1 VKALLAFA
9 ILPTL
14 FWDGGPETA
23 PALRDAHIDSIRVPT
38 ASVDPWLKVPGIA
51 SEAGDPEHAV
61 KLIVPGVDYLSYD
74 ASATHAPFIRSNGWR
89 YLRSPGAQFFINAPG
104 AAAALAAAEGYMF
117 AAAPMIKTDAD
128 GLAPLGEMLAFLKTL
143 PQERLPALA
152 NVGFIDDGSP
162 ASAERMNL
170 MIVRNLLF
178 RRLAAPDL
186 ALDLM
191 VRPGSTDFPAAAWQ
205 NPDLLEHVVRS
216 KLTDEKRLVRVY
228 GSDVVIA
235 RLEGNESEL
244 ELHLLNYAAAEKH
257 AQGVRIRVLGK
268 WEGHKLF
275 SFGAPNAQLADYA
288 VASDATEFTLP
299 ELSSYGVVILGRFA
313 VRQDPDKTPRTAPP
327 KAPSAPASLSQTPAA
342 Q

>member
-14 FWDGGPETA
+14 FWDGGPDTSS
-23 PALRDAHIDSIRVPT
+23 ALRNAHIDSIRVPA
-38 ASVDPWLKVPGIA
+38 ASVEPWLKVPGIA
-51 SEAGDPEHAV
+51 SEPGDPEHAV
-61 KLIVPGVDYLSYD
+61 KLIVPGVEYLSYD
-74 ASATHAPFIRSNGWR
+74 ASATHAPYINSNGSR
-89 YLRSPGAQFFINAPG
+89 YLRNPGAQFFLNAPG
-104 AAAALAAAEGYMF
+104 AAAVLAAAEGYMF

-128 GLAPLGEMLAFLKTL
+128 ALAPLGEMLAFLKTL
-143 PQERLPALA
+143 PQERWPALA

-191 VRPGSTDFPAAAWQ
+191 VRPGSTDFPEAAWQ
-205 NPDLLEHVVRS
+205 NPDLLEHVMRS

-244 ELHLLNYAAAEKH
+244 QLHLLNYAAGERH
-257 AQGVRIRVLGK
+257 PQSVRIRVLGK
-268 WEGHKLF
+268 WQGHKLCA
-275 SFGAPNAQLADYA
+275 FGEPDARLADYA

-299 ELSSYGVVILGRFA
+299 ELKTYAVVILGRFA
-313 VRQDPDKTPRTAPP
+313 APRTANP
-327 KAPSAPASLSQTPAA
+327 
-342 Q
+342 